1 MIYTQWYKNFIHCG
15 LDARIPNYLV
25 ERLITQHLLIPKFEL
40 IDTQIFVQISGSNFQ
55 VVLTLGQDSHTSFY
69 IRMHKQRESGMIE
82 IAVLRIINMI
92 ENNWTKSINFR
103 PTNACYFFHL
113 LVFPWCL
120 YVYTFYLVLID
131 L

>member
-1 MIYTQWYKNFIHCG
+1 M
-15 LDARIPNYLV
+15 
-25 ERLITQHLLIPKFEL
+25 

-92 ENNWTKSINFR
+92 ENNWAIRIKF
-103 PTNACYFFHL
+103 
-113 LVFPWCL
+113 
-120 YVYTFYLVLID
+120 
-131 L
+131 